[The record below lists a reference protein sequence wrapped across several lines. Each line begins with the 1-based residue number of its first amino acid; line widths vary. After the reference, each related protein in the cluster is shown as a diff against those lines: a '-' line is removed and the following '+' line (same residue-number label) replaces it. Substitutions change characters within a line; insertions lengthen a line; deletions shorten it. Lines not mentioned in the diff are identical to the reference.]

1 MTTTTPIRSFTECLS
16 ALPDYREERKV
27 LYPLSEIL
35 LLILTG
41 TLGGAEDFASISLWG
56 RTKLPFL
63 RQFYPYKQG
72 IPSHD
77 TLNDVMNGLDT
88 MSFKTL
94 FSAWVEGLTTD
105 FPEIVAL
112 DGKTS
117 RRAHGSGDNDKPL
130 HVVSAWACS
139 QRLVLGQEEC
149 AEKSNEI
156 TAIPLLLERLAL
168 KGALVTIDAMG
179 CQTKIAEK
187 IIECEAN
194 YLLALK
200 DNQRSLAREVELY
213 FADKPLKIEC
223 FETLDCDHGRIEK
236 RCYTIS
242 TDVEWLNGAK
252 NAHNEPK
259 FKNLALIG
267 TVKSEVTL
275 KNTGVITN
283 STRYFIASLT
293 MKVEDFARAVRAHWA
308 IENNLHWMLDVV
320 FHDDLMRLR
329 TENGA
334 KNMAILKHSAL
345 NMIRLHPKKAS
356 FKAKHKLAGWD
367 ENFLKQII
375 TQTYA

>member
-1 MTTTTPIRSFTECLS
+1 LGLFT
-16 ALPDYREERKV
+16 
-27 LYPLSEIL
+27 
-35 LLILTG
+35 
-41 TLGGAEDFASISLWG
+41 
-56 RTKLPFL
+56 
-63 RQFYPYKQG
+63 
-72 IPSHD
+72 
-77 TLNDVMNGLDT
+77 
-88 MSFKTL
+88 
-94 FSAWVEGLTTD
+94 
-105 FPEIVAL
+105 
-112 DGKTS
+112 
-117 RRAHGSGDNDKPL
+117 
-130 HVVSAWACS
+130 
-139 QRLVLGQEEC
+139 
-149 AEKSNEI
+149 I

-223 FETLDCDHGRIEK
+223 FDTLDCDHGRIEK
-236 RCYTIS
+236 RCYAIS

-252 NAHNEPK
+252 NAHNELK

-267 TVKSEVTL
+267 MVKSEVTL

-283 STRYFIASLT
+283 STRYFIASLA
-293 MKVEDFARAVRAHWA
+293 MKAEDFAKAVRAHWA

-375 TQTYA
+375 TQAYT